1 MKISIITVVY
11 NGEKYLQDCIESVIT
26 QNYPEIEYIVI
37 DGKSTD
43 GTLAIIQQ
51 YRGHIQHFVSEKD
64 KGLYDALNKGIA
76 LATGAVVGI
85 LNADDRLADNSII
98 AQVVNAFKASENTE
112 GVYGDLNYIHP
123 DNGEI
128 IRKWRSKQANWL
140 DIEKGWMPAHP
151 TLYIKRNLFNLYGNY
166 ALDMGSAADYDLI
179 LRFFHSHKLKAVHLP
194 VLMVEMRVGGLSNR
208 SFSARLYAF
217 KHDYL
222 ALIRNS
228 VPHPV
233 WVVLKKKWLKIRQ
246 FE

>member
-11 NGEKYLQDCIESVIT
+11 NGEKYLRDCIESVIT

-76 LATGAVVGI
+76 LATGEVVGI

-123 DNGEI
+123 DNGKI

-166 ALDMGSAADYDLI
+166 VLDMGSAADYDLI
-179 LRFFHSHKLKAVHLP
+179 LRFFHSHKLKAVYLP

-208 SFSARLYAF
+208 SFSARLHAF

-228 VPHPV
+228 VPYPV
-233 WVVLKKKWLKIRQ
+233 CVVLKKKWLKIRQ